1 MAKILIGFSNTA
13 GLGARLKRGFEKNGI
28 SADFYSFRKHPYGY
42 ESDILLK
49 RSKNRILSY
58 IQILFLII
66 KFTIKYDILI
76 YIGSGT
82 ALTRGNKEIKFFK
95 KFKKKTVM
103 VYVGCDVRIPDRV
116 EKFEWNSCSN
126 CSKDYMQFVGCN
138 LETKTKRIR
147 KEEILFDYI
156 FSPHECAGYL
166 EKKYSNILFPIDL
179 TRFIPAQKTLDIMK
193 KIRIIHAPSN
203 EGYKGSIYV
212 YDAISRLQD
221 TYNIEFVKLQNVN
234 IDVLYEEINKSDLVI
249 DQMLVGFY
257 GLFAIESMALSKPVI
272 CYVREEYLENECPI
286 INANPDTLY
295 EVLVSILSNPGCLS
309 EIGCKSRRYVEKYHA
324 DSIVAAKMLSI
335 IQS

>member
-49 RSKNRILSY
+49 ISKNRILSY

-82 ALTRGNKEIKFFK
+82 ALTRRNKEIRFFK
-95 KFKKKTVM
+95 IFKKKTVM
-103 VYVGCDVRIPDRV
+103 VYAGCDVRIPGRV
-116 EKFEWNSCSN
+116 TKYKWNSCSN
-126 CSKDYMQFVGCN
+126 CSQQYKKLVGCN
-138 LETKTKRIR
+138 IEVKRKRIR
-147 KEEILFDYI
+147 EEEILFDYI
-156 FSPHECAGYL
+156 LSPHECAGYL

-179 TRFIPAQKTLDIMK
+179 TRFIPAQKTLDKVK
-193 KIRIIHAPSN
+193 KIRILHAPSN
-203 EGYKGSIYV
+203 EGYKGSIYI
-212 YDAISRLQD
+212 YDAISKLKEN
-221 TYNIEFVKLQNVN
+221 YNIEFVKIQNVN
-234 IDVLYEEINKSDLVI
+234 IDILYEEIIKSDLVI

-257 GLFAIESMALSKPVI
+257 GLFAIESMAFSKPVI
-272 CYVREEYLENECPI
+272 CYIREEYLENECPI

-295 EVLVSILSNPGCLS
+295 EILVSILSNPGCLA
-309 EIGCKSRRYVEKYHA
+309 EIGCKSRGYVEKYHA
-324 DSIVAAKMLSI
+324 DSIVARKMLSI